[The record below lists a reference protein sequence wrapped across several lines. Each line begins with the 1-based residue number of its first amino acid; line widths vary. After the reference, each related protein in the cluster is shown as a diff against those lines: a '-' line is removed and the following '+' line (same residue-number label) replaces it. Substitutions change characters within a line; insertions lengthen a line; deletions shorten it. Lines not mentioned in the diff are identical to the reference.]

1 MAELRVLVVDDCKDA
16 ADTLV
21 ILLGL
26 WGYECQA
33 AYDGPMALRAM
44 AAVRADVVLL
54 DIGMKEMDGY
64 EVARRIKDLPGMTS
78 TVLIAITGW
87 SQEKDRRCGENAGFD
102 YYLIKP
108 VAPDHLQTLLSFLKE
123 QWDTPP
129 DRQTARQERRVYHG
143 SA

>member
-1 MAELRVLVVDDCKDA
+1 MVELRVLVVDDCKDA

-26 WGYECQA
+26 WGYETQV
-33 AYDGPMALRAM
+33 AYDGPTALQIM

-54 DIGMKEMDGY
+54 DIGMKGMDGY
-64 EVARRIKDLPGMTS
+64 DVARRIKGLPGTTN
-78 TVLIAITGW
+78 TVLIAVTGW
-87 SQEKDRRCGENAGFD
+87 NRNKERHNSEEAGFD

-108 VAPDHLQTLLSFLKE
+108 VAPDHLQTLLSSLKE

-129 DRQTARQERRVYHG
+129 DRQTVRQERNIYHG